1 MASNSKPMT
10 RIFSWI
16 LLGFLFLG
24 LAGFGAAN
32 LGGSVQSIGA
42 VGDRDIPVTTYAR
55 ALQNE
60 LRATEA
66 QFGQQLSMQQA
77 QAFGITNRVLSRVV
91 IETALDSE
99 AEGIALSVDDA
110 AVAKDLN
117 NIQAFKGPDG
127 QFSREN
133 YRFSLKNA
141 GYSETE
147 FEESIRTESARTILQ
162 AAIIAGNTMPST
174 AIDTVLDYLTETRN
188 ITLTTLTADDLT
200 QTIAD
205 PDPAVL
211 ETYYKD
217 NIATYTLPER
227 KQITY
232 AILTPDMVLDQVDL
246 PDDALRAAY
255 DARRDEFNQPE
266 RRLVERLVFLD
277 ADQARAKLAEINAG
291 TTDFETVV
299 ADRGLALADIDIG
312 DVTMSEL
319 GEASAGVFAANLDQ
333 VVGPFDT
340 DLGPALF
347 RVNGILVADVV
358 TFDEARDQLFDEL
371 ATESARRMID
381 AKSTEIDDAMAAG
394 ATLEDL
400 EKEFGMRVDVV
411 MYHDGTDAEVAG
423 YPNFRAVA
431 SAVQDGDFPTVEPLN
446 DGGIFSVR
454 LDGIEPPAPMLLDEV
469 MDQVSADWRTA
480 QTRAALEAFAN
491 DAIASGAVAGS
502 STSLRD
508 LKRTDVGAVA
518 TAEILAAAFKQSV
531 GDKTALMQ
539 NDNAV
544 IVQLDAI
551 NKGDRD
557 SDDTKALRAN
567 IEQQFGAS
575 LADDLFN
582 VFATQIQQS
591 AGISLNQQAINSVH
605 ANFQ

>member
-99 AEGIALSVDDA
+99 AERIALSVDDA

-147 FEESIRTESARTILQ
+147 FEESVRTESARTILQ
-162 AAIIAGNTMPST
+162 AAIIAGNAMPST

-205 PDPAVL
+205 PDLAAL

-277 ADQARAKLAEINAG
+277 ADQARATLAEIDAG

-400 EKEFGMRVDVV
+400 EKEFGMRVDVL

-454 LDGIEPPAPMLLDEV
+454 LDGIEPPAPMPLDEV

-531 GDKTALMQ
+531 GDKTVLMQ

-591 AGISLNQQAINSVH
+591 AGISLNQQAINAVH

>member
-99 AEGIALSVDDA
+99 AERIALSVDDA

-147 FEESIRTESARTILQ
+147 FEESVRTESARTILQ
-162 AAIIAGNTMPST
+162 AAIIAGNAMPST
-174 AIDTVLDYLTETRN
+174 AIDTLLDYVTETRN

-205 PDPAVL
+205 PDLAAL

-277 ADQARAKLAEINAG
+277 ADQAHATLAEIDAG

-431 SAVQDGDFPTVEPLN
+431 STVQDGDFPTVEPLN

-454 LDGIEPPAPMLLDEV
+454 LDGIEPPAPMPLDEV

-531 GDKTALMQ
+531 GDKTVLMQ

-591 AGISLNQQAINSVH
+591 AGISLNQQAINAVH

>member
-99 AEGIALSVDDA
+99 AERIALSVDDA

-147 FEESIRTESARTILQ
+147 FEESVRTESARTILQ
-162 AAIIAGNTMPST
+162 AAIIAGNAMPST

-205 PDPAVL
+205 PDLAAL

-246 PDDALRAAY
+246 SDDALRAAY

-277 ADQARAKLAEINAG
+277 ADQARAKLAEIDAG

-400 EKEFGMRVDVV
+400 EKEFGMRVDVL

-454 LDGIEPPAPMLLDEV
+454 LDGIEPPAPMPLDEV

-531 GDKTALMQ
+531 GDKTVLMQ

-567 IEQQFGAS
+567 IEKQFGAS

-591 AGISLNQQAINSVH
+591 AGISLNQQAINAVH

>member
-99 AEGIALSVDDA
+99 AERIALSVDDA

-147 FEESIRTESARTILQ
+147 FEESVRTESARTILQ
-162 AAIIAGNTMPST
+162 AAIIAGNAMPST

-205 PDPAVL
+205 PDLAAL

-232 AILTPDMVLDQVDL
+232 AILTPDMVLDQIDIS
-246 PDDALRAAY
+246 DDALRAAY

-277 ADQARAKLAEINAG
+277 ADQARAKLAEIDAG

-454 LDGIEPPAPMLLDEV
+454 LDGIEPPAPMPLDEV

-491 DAIASGAVAGS
+491 DAMASGALAGS

-531 GDKTALMQ
+531 GDKTVLMQ

-591 AGISLNQQAINSVH
+591 AGISLNQQAINAVH

>member
-99 AEGIALSVDDA
+99 AERIALSVDDA

-147 FEESIRTESARTILQ
+147 FEESVRTESARTILQ
-162 AAIIAGNTMPST
+162 AAIIAGNAMPST

-205 PDPAVL
+205 PDLAAL

-277 ADQARAKLAEINAG
+277 ADQARATLAEIDAG

-431 SAVQDGDFPTVEPLN
+431 STVQDGDFPTVEPLN

-454 LDGIEPPAPMLLDEV
+454 LDGIEPPAPMPLDEV

-502 STSLRD
+502 PTSLRD

-531 GDKTALMQ
+531 GDKTVLMQ

-591 AGISLNQQAINSVH
+591 AGISLNQQAINAVH

>member
-99 AEGIALSVDDA
+99 AERIALSVDDA

-147 FEESIRTESARTILQ
+147 FEESVRTESARTILQ

-205 PDPAVL
+205 PDLAAL

-232 AILTPDMVLDQVDL
+232 AILTPDMVLDQIDIS
-246 PDDALRAAY
+246 DDALRAAY

-277 ADQARAKLAEINAG
+277 ADQARAKLAEIDAG

-454 LDGIEPPAPMLLDEV
+454 LDGIEPPAPMPLDEV

-518 TAEILAAAFKQSV
+518 TAEILAAAFELSV
-531 GDKTALMQ
+531 GDKTVLMQ

-591 AGISLNQQAINSVH
+591 AGISLNQQAINAVH

>member
-99 AEGIALSVDDA
+99 AERIALSVDDA

-147 FEESIRTESARTILQ
+147 FEESVRTESARTILQ

-205 PDPAVL
+205 PDLAAL

-232 AILTPDMVLDQVDL
+232 AILTPDMVLDQIDIS
-246 PDDALRAAY
+246 DDALRAAY

-277 ADQARAKLAEINAG
+277 ADQARATLAEIDAG

-454 LDGIEPPAPMLLDEV
+454 LDGIEPPAPMPLDEV

-531 GDKTALMQ
+531 GDKTVLMQ

-591 AGISLNQQAINSVH
+591 AGISLNQQAINAVH

>member
-99 AEGIALSVDDA
+99 AERIALSVDDA

-147 FEESIRTESARTILQ
+147 FEESVRTESARTILQ
-162 AAIIAGNTMPST
+162 AAIIAGNAMPST
-174 AIDTVLDYLTETRN
+174 AIDTLLDYVTETRN

-205 PDPAVL
+205 PDLAAL

-232 AILTPDMVLDQVDL
+232 AILTPDMVLDQIDIS
-246 PDDALRAAY
+246 DDALRAAY

-277 ADQARAKLAEINAG
+277 ADQARATLAEIDAG

-454 LDGIEPPAPMLLDEV
+454 LDGIEPPAPMPLDEV

-531 GDKTALMQ
+531 GDKTVLMQ

-591 AGISLNQQAINSVH
+591 AGISLNQQAINAVH

>member
-99 AEGIALSVDDA
+99 AERIALSVDDA

-147 FEESIRTESARTILQ
+147 FEESVRTESARTILQ
-162 AAIIAGNTMPST
+162 AAIIAGNAMPST
-174 AIDTVLDYLTETRN
+174 AIDTLLDYVTETRN

-205 PDPAVL
+205 PDLAAL

-232 AILTPDMVLDQVDL
+232 AILTPDMVLDQIDIS
-246 PDDALRAAY
+246 DDALRAAY
-255 DARRDEFNQPE
+255 NARRDEFNQPE

-277 ADQARAKLAEINAG
+277 ADQARAKLAEIDAG

-381 AKSTEIDDAMAAG
+381 AKSTEIDDALAAG

-400 EKEFGMRVDVV
+400 EKEFGMRVDVL

-454 LDGIEPPAPMLLDEV
+454 LDGIEPPAPMPLDEV

-502 STSLRD
+502 STSLHD

-531 GDKTALMQ
+531 GDKTVLMQ

-591 AGISLNQQAINSVH
+591 AGISLNQQAINAVH

>member
-99 AEGIALSVDDA
+99 AERIALSVDDA

-147 FEESIRTESARTILQ
+147 FEESVRTESARTILQ
-162 AAIIAGNTMPST
+162 AAIIAGNAMPST
-174 AIDTVLDYLTETRN
+174 AIDTLLDYVTETRN

-205 PDPAVL
+205 PDLAAL

-277 ADQARAKLAEINAG
+277 ADQARATLAEIDAG

-454 LDGIEPPAPMLLDEV
+454 LDGIEPPAPMPLDEV

-531 GDKTALMQ
+531 GDKTVLMQ

-591 AGISLNQQAINSVH
+591 AGISLNQQAINAVH

>member
-147 FEESIRTESARTILQ
+147 FEESVRTESARTILQ

-205 PDPAVL
+205 PDLAAL

-246 PDDALRAAY
+246 SDDALRAAY
-255 DARRDEFNQPE
+255 VARRDEFNQPE

-454 LDGIEPPAPMLLDEV
+454 LDGIEPPAPMPLDEV

-518 TAEILAAAFKQSV
+518 TAEILAAAFEQSV
-531 GDKTALMQ
+531 GDKTVLMQ

-591 AGISLNQQAINSVH
+591 AGISLNQQAINAVH

>member
-99 AEGIALSVDDA
+99 AERIALSVDDA

-147 FEESIRTESARTILQ
+147 FEESVRTESARTILQ

-188 ITLTTLTADDLT
+188 ITLTTLTADDLP

-205 PDPAVL
+205 PDLAAL

-232 AILTPDMVLDQVDL
+232 AILTPDMVLDQIDIS
-246 PDDALRAAY
+246 DDALRAAY

-277 ADQARAKLAEINAG
+277 ADQARAKLAEIDAG

-299 ADRGLALADIDIG
+299 ADRGLSLADIDIG

-454 LDGIEPPAPMLLDEV
+454 VDGIEPPAPMPLDEV

-480 QTRAALEAFAN
+480 QTRAALEAFAI

-502 STSLRD
+502 PTSLRD

-531 GDKTALMQ
+531 GDKTVLMQ

-591 AGISLNQQAINSVH
+591 AGISLNQQAINAVH

>member
-77 QAFGITNRVLSRVV
+77 QAFGITNRVLLRVV

-99 AEGIALSVDDA
+99 AERIALSVDDA

-147 FEESIRTESARTILQ
+147 FEESVRTESARTILQ
-162 AAIIAGNTMPST
+162 AAIIAGNAMPST

-205 PDPAVL
+205 PDLAAL

-232 AILTPDMVLDQVDL
+232 AILTPDMVLDQIDIS
-246 PDDALRAAY
+246 DDALRAAY

-277 ADQARAKLAEINAG
+277 ADQARATLAEITAG

-454 LDGIEPPAPMLLDEV
+454 LDGIEPPAPMPLDEV

-531 GDKTALMQ
+531 GDKTVLMQ

-591 AGISLNQQAINSVH
+591 AGISLNQQAINAVH

>member
-99 AEGIALSVDDA
+99 AERIALSVDDA

-147 FEESIRTESARTILQ
+147 FEESVRTESARTILQ
-162 AAIIAGNTMPST
+162 AAIIAGNAMPST
-174 AIDTVLDYLTETRN
+174 AIDTLLDYVTETRN

-205 PDPAVL
+205 PDLAAL

-246 PDDALRAAY
+246 SDDALRAAY

-277 ADQARAKLAEINAG
+277 ADQARAKLAEIDAG

-454 LDGIEPPAPMLLDEV
+454 LDGIEPPAPMPLDEV

-518 TAEILAAAFKQSV
+518 TAEILAAAFELSV
-531 GDKTALMQ
+531 GDKTVLMQ

-591 AGISLNQQAINSVH
+591 AGISLNQQAINAVH

>member
-141 GYSETE
+141 GYSENE

-454 LDGIEPPAPMLLDEV
+454 LDGIEPPAPMPLDEV

-518 TAEILAAAFKQSV
+518 TAEILAAAFEQSV
-531 GDKTALMQ
+531 GDKTVLMQ

>member
-91 IETALDSE
+91 IETALDLE

-147 FEESIRTESARTILQ
+147 FEESVRTESARTILQ

-205 PDPAVL
+205 PDLAAL

-217 NIATYTLPER
+217 NIAAYTLPER

-246 PDDALRAAY
+246 SDDALRAAY

-277 ADQARAKLAEINAG
+277 ADQARAKLAEIDAG

-454 LDGIEPPAPMLLDEV
+454 LDGIEPPAPMPLDEV

-502 STSLRD
+502 STSLHD

-518 TAEILAAAFKQSV
+518 TAEILAAAFELSV
-531 GDKTALMQ
+531 GDKTVLMQ

-591 AGISLNQQAINSVH
+591 AGISLNQQAINAVH

>member
-99 AEGIALSVDDA
+99 AERIALSVDDA

-147 FEESIRTESARTILQ
+147 FEESVRTESARTILQ
-162 AAIIAGNTMPST
+162 AAIIAGNAMPST
-174 AIDTVLDYLTETRN
+174 AIDTLLDYVTETRN

-205 PDPAVL
+205 PDLAAL

-277 ADQARAKLAEINAG
+277 ADQARATLAEIDAG

-400 EKEFGMRVDVV
+400 EKEFGMRVDVL

-431 SAVQDGDFPTVEPLN
+431 STVQDGDFPTVEPLN

-454 LDGIEPPAPMLLDEV
+454 LDGIEPPAPMPLDEV

-531 GDKTALMQ
+531 GDKTVLMQ

-591 AGISLNQQAINSVH
+591 AGISLNQQAINAVH

>member
-246 PDDALRAAY
+246 SDDTLRAAY

-400 EKEFGMRVDVV
+400 EKEFGMRVDVL

-454 LDGIEPPAPMLLDEV
+454 LDGIEPPAPMPLDEV

-518 TAEILAAAFKQSV
+518 TAEILAAAFEQSV
-531 GDKTALMQ
+531 GDKTVLMQ

>member
-205 PDPAVL
+205 PDLAAL

-246 PDDALRAAY
+246 SDDTLRAAY

-454 LDGIEPPAPMLLDEV
+454 LDGIEPPAPMPLDEV

-518 TAEILAAAFKQSV
+518 TAEILAAAFEQSV
-531 GDKTALMQ
+531 GDKTVLMQ

>member
-141 GYSETE
+141 GYSENE

-246 PDDALRAAY
+246 SDDALRAAY

-347 RVNGILVADVV
+347 RVNGILVADVI

-454 LDGIEPPAPMLLDEV
+454 LDGIEPPAPMPLDEV

-518 TAEILAAAFKQSV
+518 TAEILAAAFEQSV
-531 GDKTALMQ
+531 GDKTVLMQ

-591 AGISLNQQAINSVH
+591 AGISLNQQAINAVH

>member
-99 AEGIALSVDDA
+99 AERIALSVDDA

-147 FEESIRTESARTILQ
+147 FEESVRTESARTILQ

-174 AIDTVLDYLTETRN
+174 AIDTILDYLTETRN

-205 PDPAVL
+205 PDLAAL

-246 PDDALRAAY
+246 SDDALRAAY

-454 LDGIEPPAPMLLDEV
+454 LDGIEPPAPMPLDEV

-518 TAEILAAAFKQSV
+518 TAEILAAAFELSV
-531 GDKTALMQ
+531 GDKTVLMQ

-591 AGISLNQQAINSVH
+591 AGISLNQQAINAVH

>member
-1 MASNSKPMT
+1 MASNNKPMT

-91 IETALDSE
+91 IETALDLE

-147 FEESIRTESARTILQ
+147 FEESVRTESARTILQ

-174 AIDTVLDYLTETRN
+174 AIDTILDYLTETRN

-205 PDPAVL
+205 PDLAAL

-232 AILTPDMVLDQVDL
+232 AILTPDMVLDQIDIS
-246 PDDALRAAY
+246 DDALRAAY

-277 ADQARAKLAEINAG
+277 ADQARAKLAEIDAG

-454 LDGIEPPAPMLLDEV
+454 LDGIEPPAPMPLDEV

-518 TAEILAAAFKQSV
+518 TAEILAAAFELSV
-531 GDKTALMQ
+531 GDKTVLMQ

-591 AGISLNQQAINSVH
+591 AGISLNQQAINAVH

>member
-99 AEGIALSVDDA
+99 AERIALSVDDA

-147 FEESIRTESARTILQ
+147 FEESVRTESARTILQ
-162 AAIIAGNTMPST
+162 AAIIAGNAMPST
-174 AIDTVLDYLTETRN
+174 AIDTLLDYVTETRN

-205 PDPAVL
+205 PDLAAL

-232 AILTPDMVLDQVDL
+232 AILTPDMVLDQIDIS
-246 PDDALRAAY
+246 DDALRAAY

-277 ADQARAKLAEINAG
+277 ADQARATLAKIDAG

-400 EKEFGMRVDVV
+400 EKEFGMRVDVL

-454 LDGIEPPAPMLLDEV
+454 LDGIEPPAPMPLDEV

-531 GDKTALMQ
+531 GDKTVLMQ

-591 AGISLNQQAINSVH
+591 AGISLNQQAINAVH

>member
-99 AEGIALSVDDA
+99 AERIALSVDDA

-147 FEESIRTESARTILQ
+147 FEESVRTESARTILQ

-188 ITLTTLTADDLT
+188 ITLTTLTAEDLT

-205 PDPAVL
+205 PDLAAL

-246 PDDALRAAY
+246 SDDALRAAY
-255 DARRDEFNQPE
+255 DAHRDEFNQPE

-454 LDGIEPPAPMLLDEV
+454 LDGIEPPAPMPLDEV

-518 TAEILAAAFKQSV
+518 TAEILAAAFEQSV
-531 GDKTALMQ
+531 GDKTVLMQ

-591 AGISLNQQAINSVH
+591 AGISLNQQAINAVH

>member
-99 AEGIALSVDDA
+99 AERIALSVDDA

-147 FEESIRTESARTILQ
+147 FEESVRTESARTILQ
-162 AAIIAGNTMPST
+162 AAIIAGNAMPST

-205 PDPAVL
+205 PDLAAL

-232 AILTPDMVLDQVDL
+232 AILTPDMVVDQVDL
-246 PDDALRAAY
+246 SDDALRAAY

-454 LDGIEPPAPMLLDEV
+454 LDGIEPPAPMPLDEV

-502 STSLRD
+502 PTSLRD

-518 TAEILAAAFKQSV
+518 TAEILAAAFELSV
-531 GDKTALMQ
+531 GDKTVLMQ

-591 AGISLNQQAINSVH
+591 AGISLNQQAINAVH

>member
-99 AEGIALSVDDA
+99 AERIALSVDDA

-141 GYSETE
+141 GYSENE

-246 PDDALRAAY
+246 SDDTLRAAY

-454 LDGIEPPAPMLLDEV
+454 LDGIEPPAPMPLDEV

-518 TAEILAAAFKQSV
+518 TAEILAAAFEQSV
-531 GDKTALMQ
+531 GDKTVLMQ

>member
-1 MASNSKPMT
+1 
-10 RIFSWI
+10 
-16 LLGFLFLG
+16 
-24 LAGFGAAN
+24 
-32 LGGSVQSIGA
+32 
-42 VGDRDIPVTTYAR
+42 
-55 ALQNE
+55 
-60 LRATEA
+60 
-66 QFGQQLSMQQA
+66 
-77 QAFGITNRVLSRVV
+77 
-91 IETALDSE
+91 
-99 AEGIALSVDDA
+99 
-110 AVAKDLN
+110 
-117 NIQAFKGPDG
+117 
-127 QFSREN
+127 
-133 YRFSLKNA
+133 
-141 GYSETE
+141 
-147 FEESIRTESARTILQ
+147 
-162 AAIIAGNTMPST
+162 
-174 AIDTVLDYLTETRN
+174 
-188 ITLTTLTADDLT
+188 LTADDLT

-205 PDPAVL
+205 PDLAAL

-277 ADQARAKLAEINAG
+277 ADQARATLAEIDAG

-400 EKEFGMRVDVV
+400 EKEFGMRVDVL

-454 LDGIEPPAPMLLDEV
+454 LDGIEPPAPMPLDEV

-531 GDKTALMQ
+531 GDKTVLMQ

-567 IEQQFGAS
+567 IEKQFGAS

-591 AGISLNQQAINSVH
+591 AGISLNQQAINAVH

>member
-99 AEGIALSVDDA
+99 AERIALSVDDA

-147 FEESIRTESARTILQ
+147 FEESVRTESARTLLQ

-205 PDPAVL
+205 PDLAAL

-246 PDDALRAAY
+246 PDDTLRAAY

-277 ADQARAKLAEINAG
+277 ADQARAALAEIDAG

-400 EKEFGMRVDVV
+400 EKEFGMRVDVL

-446 DGGIFSVR
+446 DGGIFSLR
-454 LDGIEPPAPMLLDEV
+454 LDGIEPPAPMPLDEV

-531 GDKTALMQ
+531 GDKTVLMQ

-591 AGISLNQQAINSVH
+591 AGISLNQQAINAVH

>member
-42 VGDRDIPVTTYAR
+42 VGDRDITVTTYAR

-99 AEGIALSVDDA
+99 AERIALSVDDA

-147 FEESIRTESARTILQ
+147 FEESVRTESARTILQ
-162 AAIIAGNTMPST
+162 AAIIAGNAMPST

-205 PDPAVL
+205 PDLAAL

-246 PDDALRAAY
+246 SDDALRAAY

-454 LDGIEPPAPMLLDEV
+454 LDGIEPPAPMPLDEV

-518 TAEILAAAFKQSV
+518 TAEILAAAFELSV
-531 GDKTALMQ
+531 GEKTVLMQ

-591 AGISLNQQAINSVH
+591 AGISLNQQAINAVH

>member
-99 AEGIALSVDDA
+99 AERIALSVDDA

-147 FEESIRTESARTILQ
+147 FEESVRTESARTILQ
-162 AAIIAGNTMPST
+162 AAIIAGNAMPST
-174 AIDTVLDYLTETRN
+174 AIDTLLDYVTETRN

-205 PDPAVL
+205 PDLAAL

-277 ADQARAKLAEINAG
+277 ADQARATLAEIDAG

-431 SAVQDGDFPTVEPLN
+431 STVQDGDFPTVEPLN

-454 LDGIEPPAPMLLDEV
+454 LDGIEPPAPMPLDEV

-531 GDKTALMQ
+531 GDKTVLMQ

-591 AGISLNQQAINSVH
+591 AGISLNQQAINAVH

>member
-66 QFGQQLSMQQA
+66 KFGQQLSMQQA

-246 PDDALRAAY
+246 SDDTLRAAY

-454 LDGIEPPAPMLLDEV
+454 LDGIEPPAPMPLDEV

-518 TAEILAAAFKQSV
+518 TAEILAAAFEQSV
-531 GDKTALMQ
+531 GDKTVLMQ

>member
-55 ALQNE
+55 ALQTE

-99 AEGIALSVDDA
+99 AERIALSVDDA

-147 FEESIRTESARTILQ
+147 FEESVRTESARTILQ
-162 AAIIAGNTMPST
+162 AAIIAGNAMPST

-205 PDPAVL
+205 PDLAAL

-246 PDDALRAAY
+246 SDDALRAAY

-277 ADQARAKLAEINAG
+277 ADQARATLAEITAG

-431 SAVQDGDFPTVEPLN
+431 STVQDGDFPTVEPLN

-454 LDGIEPPAPMLLDEV
+454 LDGIEPPAPMPLDEV

-502 STSLRD
+502 STSLHD

-518 TAEILAAAFKQSV
+518 TAEILAAAFELSV
-531 GDKTALMQ
+531 GDKTVLMQ

-591 AGISLNQQAINSVH
+591 AGISLNQQAINAVH

>member
-99 AEGIALSVDDA
+99 AERIALSVDDA

-147 FEESIRTESARTILQ
+147 FEESVRTESARTILQ
-162 AAIIAGNTMPST
+162 AAIIAGNAMPST

-205 PDPAVL
+205 PDLAAL

-277 ADQARAKLAEINAG
+277 ADQAHATLAEIDAG

-454 LDGIEPPAPMLLDEV
+454 LDGIEPPAPMPLDEV

-531 GDKTALMQ
+531 GDKTVLMQ

-591 AGISLNQQAINSVH
+591 AGISLNQQAINAVH

>member
-99 AEGIALSVDDA
+99 AERIALSVDDA

-147 FEESIRTESARTILQ
+147 FEESVRTESARTILQ
-162 AAIIAGNTMPST
+162 AAIIAGNAMPST

-205 PDPAVL
+205 PDLAAL

-232 AILTPDMVLDQVDL
+232 AILTPDMVLDQIDIS
-246 PDDALRAAY
+246 DDALRAAY

-277 ADQARAKLAEINAG
+277 ADQARATLAKIDAG

-400 EKEFGMRVDVV
+400 EKEFGMRVDVL

-454 LDGIEPPAPMLLDEV
+454 LDGIEPPAPMPLDEV

-531 GDKTALMQ
+531 GDKTVLMQ

-591 AGISLNQQAINSVH
+591 AGISLNQQAINAVH

>member
-99 AEGIALSVDDA
+99 AERIALSVDDA

-147 FEESIRTESARTILQ
+147 FEESVRTASARTILQ
-162 AAIIAGNTMPST
+162 AAIIAGNAMPST
-174 AIDTVLDYLTETRN
+174 AIDTLLDYVTETRN

-205 PDPAVL
+205 PDLAAL

-232 AILTPDMVLDQVDL
+232 AILTPDMVLDQIDIS
-246 PDDALRAAY
+246 DDALRAAY

-277 ADQARAKLAEINAG
+277 ADQARAKLAEIDAG

-381 AKSTEIDDAMAAG
+381 AKSTEIDDALAAG

-400 EKEFGMRVDVV
+400 EKEFGMRVDVL

-454 LDGIEPPAPMLLDEV
+454 LDGIEPPAPMPLDEV

-531 GDKTALMQ
+531 GDKTVLMQ

-591 AGISLNQQAINSVH
+591 AGISLNQQAINAVH

>member
-99 AEGIALSVDDA
+99 AERIALSVDDA

-147 FEESIRTESARTILQ
+147 FEESVRTESARTILQ
-162 AAIIAGNTMPST
+162 AAIIAGNAMPST

-188 ITLTTLTADDLT
+188 ITLTTLTADDLP

-205 PDPAVL
+205 PDLAAL

-246 PDDALRAAY
+246 SDDALRAAY

-299 ADRGLALADIDIG
+299 ADRGLSLADIDIG

-454 LDGIEPPAPMLLDEV
+454 LDGIEPPAPMPLDEV

-502 STSLRD
+502 PTSLRD

-518 TAEILAAAFKQSV
+518 TAEILAAAFELSV
-531 GDKTALMQ
+531 GDKTVLMQ

-591 AGISLNQQAINSVH
+591 AGISLNQQAINAVH

>member
-99 AEGIALSVDDA
+99 AERIALSVDDA

-147 FEESIRTESARTILQ
+147 FEESVRTESARTILQ

-205 PDPAVL
+205 PDLAAL

-246 PDDALRAAY
+246 SDDALRAAY

-454 LDGIEPPAPMLLDEV
+454 LDGIEPPAPMPLDEV

-518 TAEILAAAFKQSV
+518 TAEILAAAFELSV
-531 GDKTALMQ
+531 GDKTVLMQ

-591 AGISLNQQAINSVH
+591 AGISLNQQAINAVH